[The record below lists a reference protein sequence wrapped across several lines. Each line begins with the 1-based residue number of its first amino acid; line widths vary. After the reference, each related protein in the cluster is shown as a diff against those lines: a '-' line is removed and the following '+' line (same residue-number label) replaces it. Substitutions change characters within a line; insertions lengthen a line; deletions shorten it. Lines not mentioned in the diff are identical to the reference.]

1 MLTPPSLR
9 RIVWAFAVLLAMLS
23 LIGVAFLIAADR
35 TVADLRWLGVD
46 RWQLIRLAMQAQEL
60 SLSNSRLTTSIVLI
74 EDEKEVDKLAAA
86 RAENS
91 RRISELIRQVAPL
104 LAQQDEKAL
113 YAEFLRRR
121 EIYLTAHQEALRLYR
136 DDHTRGEARALMAAQ
151 TAPLLAA
158 YHKAW
163 NELIALESKRMDEF
177 VGMALQRSQAWKRHT
192 LLLLLATSGLAVA
205 VAVLTVR
212 RQRTEE
218 LKRHAAERALEKSH
232 AALKA
237 KVEAR
242 TAEAESATAALR
254 ETNHELVAIMDANER
269 TNLDLLAKEALLRKL
284 ILAVEQAA
292 ESIVITDTAGCIEF
306 VNPAFEE
313 RTGYSVSEVL
323 RRNPRL
329 LKSGH
334 HTRGFYQDLWRTLQD
349 GGVWSGRLVNRKKDG
364 TLFHE
369 DATISPVR
377 ENGAIIGYVA
387 VKRDVTR
394 EVALEQQLLQAQKLE
409 AIGRLAAGIAHEIN
423 TPTQFV
429 ADNTHFLK
437 DSFAEI
443 VPLLA
448 ATPADALGTADLP
461 FLQAEIPKAID
472 QSLEGLER
480 ISKIVGAMKDFSHPG
495 TEDLKPADLNRALDG
510 TITVS
515 RGEWKRVAKMVT
527 QFCPDLPAVPVVLNE
542 INQVFLVL
550 IVNAAHAI
558 EEAAAKS
565 GGREGVITIQT
576 LLKDDHAEVRISD
589 NGAGIPISVMPR
601 IFEPFFTTK
610 PVGKGTGQGL
620 SLARSIV
627 VERHHGRLEFESQEG
642 AGTTFIVRLPLVAPP
657 KQEGVSA

>member
-1 MLTPPSLR
+1 
-9 RIVWAFAVLLAMLS
+9 
-23 LIGVAFLIAADR
+23 
-35 TVADLRWLGVD
+35 
-46 RWQLIRLAMQAQEL
+46 
-60 SLSNSRLTTSIVLI
+60 
-74 EDEKEVDKLAAA
+74 
-86 RAENS
+86 
-91 RRISELIRQVAPL
+91 
-104 LAQQDEKAL
+104 
-113 YAEFLRRR
+113 
-121 EIYLTAHQEALRLYR
+121 
-136 DDHTRGEARALMAAQ
+136 
-151 TAPLLAA
+151 
-158 YHKAW
+158 
-163 NELIALESKRMDEF
+163 
-177 VGMALQRSQAWKRHT
+177 
-192 LLLLLATSGLAVA
+192 
-205 VAVLTVR
+205 
-212 RQRTEE
+212 
-218 LKRHAAERALEKSH
+218 
-232 AALKA
+232 
-237 KVEAR
+237 
-242 TAEAESATAALR
+242 
-254 ETNHELVAIMDANER
+254 
-269 TNLDLLAKEALLRKL
+269 
-284 ILAVEQAA
+284 
-292 ESIVITDTAGCIEF
+292 
-306 VNPAFEE
+306 
-313 RTGYSVSEVL
+313 
-323 RRNPRL
+323 
-329 LKSGH
+329 
-334 HTRGFYQDLWRTLQD
+334 
-349 GGVWSGRLVNRKKDG
+349 VNRKKDG